1 MPYLSNAKRRWLQ
14 VLAVVLPLMPFA
26 PSSHAQ
32 EKPYFVTYSHDLEE
46 PGNLD
51 LETKTALAQPGGST
65 RYGAT
70 ALEFEYGVRAWWTSE
85 LYLDGQATAQDSTIF
100 TGFRIENRVRP
111 LMRDYIINPVL
122 YVEYENTSG
131 ADKTILEVVGH
142 DSQSDLAEPNGE
154 SRREHQHEAELKLI
168 LSSNVRDWNISENF
182 ISEKNLGH
190 DPWEFGYAIGAAR
203 PLRGAAASR
212 SCTFCAD
219 KFIAGAE
226 AYGGLGD
233 RIAHPPRYLP
243 LHRATHRM
251 ATPQG
256 PPRQLLSRL
265 RPHNIKPRA
274 CLSRSASPMS
284 SARSATGSTPPTEVA
299 MKHSHCKSLSLSHF
313 VFCAALAFA
322 AANPS
327 CSGPVPAKDRARAQP
342 LRRQTEMPS
351 PPAKPLYADH
361 CAECHEPD
369 ARGKGTRPCLRTE
382 PSKAPPTATLPGC

>member
-1 MPYLSNAKRRWLQ
+1 MPCLSNAKRRWIQ
-14 VLAVVLPLMPFA
+14 VLPVVLPLMAFA
-26 PSSHAQ
+26 LSSQAQ

-51 LETKTALAQPGGST
+51 LETKTAFAQPGGST
-65 RYGAT
+65 HYGAT
-70 ALEFEYGVRAWWTSE
+70 ALELEYGVRAWWTSE

-111 LMRDYIINPVL
+111 LMRDHIVNPVL

-142 DSQSDLAEPNGE
+142 DSQSALAEPNGE

-226 AYGGLGD
+226 AYGGLGN
-233 RIAHPPRYLP
+233 
-243 LHRATHRM
+243 T
-251 ATPQG
+251 
-256 PPRQLLSRL
+256 
-265 RPHNIKPRA
+265 
-274 CLSRSASPMS
+274 
-284 SARSATGSTPPTEVA
+284 
-299 MKHSHCKSLSLSHF
+299 
-313 VFCAALAFA
+313 AALTLRDTSHYIAPLIGWQLPKGLRVSFS
-322 AANPS
+322 PGFGLTS
-327 CSGPVPAKDRARAQP
+327 TSLARVYRVGVAYEFNQIGNWF
-342 LRRQTEMPS
+342 
-351 PPAKPLYADH
+351 PPANGGAQ
-361 CAECHEPD
+361 
-369 ARGKGTRPCLRTE
+369 
-382 PSKAPPTATLPGC
+382 